1 MMMNLKKRINEEVI
15 ELESDIILSM
25 LTYILMML
33 LAKSLTLHF

>member
-1 MMMNLKKRINEEVI
+1 MMMNLKKKINEEVI

-25 LTYILMML
+25 LTYILMIL

>member
-1 MMMNLKKRINEEVI
+1 MNLKKRINEEVI

>member
-1 MMMNLKKRINEEVI
+1 MNLKKRINEEVI
-15 ELESDIILSM
+15 ERESDIILSM